1 MFVEEQQQKQKR
13 LSGERNRRHEDIITL
28 GAHKVILSGVEWIPR
43 LSSSSINELVPIKI
57 VSSAVSW
64 ALLF

>member
-1 MFVEEQQQKQKR
+1 MEEQQKQKR

-28 GAHKVILSGVEWIPR
+28 GAHKVILIGVEWIPR
-43 LSSSSINELVPIKI
+43 LYHQASINELVAIKI

-64 ALLF
+64 TLLF